1 MDGSNCAGF
10 AERDRWGGRSDA
22 QQNELPDEIKR
33 LSDADSVGGQQQ
45 HRVRGRD
52 MERLFAAIM
61 IDEQLIS
68 SDVQLGDAVVHGR
81 QQRDAGSSDEAN

>member
-1 MDGSNCAGF
+1 
-10 AERDRWGGRSDA
+10 
-22 QQNELPDEIKR
+22 
-33 LSDADSVGGQQQ
+33 
-45 HRVRGRD
+45 